1 MADDIIEMM
10 KTIVEVNSNNYASTG
25 NIVLNIAKEAR
36 KNGFK
41 VYTSCRKSRFGL
53 KFKYEDQ
60 IYIGTW
66 LDRVISE
73 RLSILFGLNGY
84 FNVINTWLFIRKLKS
99 LHPDLIHIH
108 SMCDNYLNIKM
119 FYSYIRNNNIPVIWT
134 LHDNWAFT
142 GRCAQFRCEKW
153 MEGCGNCPHLD
164 YFPKS
169 LFLDNTAK
177 VWKIREKLYNSIK
190 TMTIVTPSKWLSD
203 LVRISLFKENHP
215 IKVINN
221 GIDLTIFKPIESTFR
236 EDYKLQ
242 NKIIILAVAY
252 FWDAGKGLYV
262 FKELARR
269 LPENYQIV
277 MVGTN
282 DETDK
287 ELPENIIS
295 IHKTYNQEE
304 LVKIYSAADL
314 FVNPTTDENFPTV
327 NMEALAC
334 GLPVL
339 TYDTGGCAEI
349 IDEKSGFSVPSGDID
364 SLEKEILRIC
374 KERPFKKED
383 CIKRAS
389 QFNKIDKFKEYVELY
404 KTVLHM

>member
-1 MADDIIEMM
+1 MM

-36 KNGFK
+36 KKGFK
-41 VYTSCRKSRFGL
+41 VYTCCRKSRAGL
-53 KFKYEDQ
+53 KYKYEDQ

-66 LDRVISE
+66 LDRVVSE
-73 RLSILFGLNGY
+73 RLSYIFGLNGY
-84 FNVINTWLFIRKLKS
+84 FNVINTFLFIQKLKKIK
-99 LHPDLIHIH
+99 PDLIHIH
-108 SMCDNYLNIKM
+108 SMCDNYLNINM
-119 FYSYIRNNNIPVIWT
+119 FYKYIRDNNIPVIWT

-153 MEGCGNCPHLD
+153 REGCGNCPHLE
-164 YFPKS
+164 YFPAS

-203 LVRISLFKENHP
+203 LVRVSLFKDNHP
-215 IKVINN
+215 IRVINN
-221 GIDLTIFKPIESTFR
+221 GINLNIFKPVESSFR
-236 EDYKLQ
+236 EEHGII
-242 NKIIILAVAY
+242 NKHMLLAVAY
-252 FWDAGKGLYV
+252 FWDAGKGLHV
-262 FKELARR
+262 FQELAKR

-282 DETDK
+282 DEVDK
-287 ELPENIIS
+287 QLPENIIS

-304 LVKIYSAADL
+304 LVKIYSCADL

-349 IDEKSGFSVPSGDID
+349 IDEHSGASVPSGDID
-364 SLEKEILRIC
+364 ALEKEIIRIC
-374 KERPFKKED
+374 ENEPFKKEA
-383 CIKRAS
+383 CVRRAS
-389 QFNKIDKFKEYVELY
+389 KFNMSDKFMEYVDLY
-404 KTVLHM
+404 NEMLA

>member
-1 MADDIIEMM
+1 M
-10 KTIVEVNSNNYASTG
+10 KAIVEVNSNNYASTG
-25 NIVLNIAKEAR
+25 NVVLNIAKQAR
-36 KNGFK
+36 TKGFK
-41 VYTSCRKSRFGL
+41 VYTCCRKSRAGL
-53 KFKYEDQ
+53 RYRYDDQ

-84 FNVINTWLFIRKLKS
+84 FNVINTWLFINKLKS
-99 LHPDLIHIH
+99 IKPDLIHIH

-119 FYSYIRNNNIPVIWT
+119 FYRYLRESGVPIIWT

-153 MEGCGNCPHLD
+153 REGCGNCPHLD

-177 VWKIREKLYNSIK
+177 VWKVREKLYNSIH

-203 LVRISLFKENHP
+203 LVRVSLFKENHP
-215 IKVINN
+215 IRVINN
-221 GIDLTIFKPIESTFR
+221 GINLNVFHPVESSFRKDHGIE
-236 EDYKLQ
+236 
-242 NKIIILAVAY
+242 NKHMILAVAY

-262 FKELARR
+262 FIELAKR

-282 DETDK
+282 DETDRQ
-287 ELPENIIS
+287 LPDNIIS

-304 LVKIYSAADL
+304 LVKIYSCADL

-349 IDEKSGFSVPSGDID
+349 IDENSGCAVKSGNID
-364 SLEKEILRIC
+364 ELERQIIRIC
-374 KERPFKKED
+374 QTKPYKKEA
-383 CIKRAS
+383 CITRAS
-389 QFNKIDKFKEYVELY
+389 KFNMTDKFNEYVDLY
-404 KTVLHM
+404 NEMLD

>member
-1 MADDIIEMM
+1 M

-36 KNGFK
+36 KQGYK
-41 VYTSCRKSRFGL
+41 VYTCCRRSRAGL
-53 KFKYEDQ
+53 KYRYEDQ

-84 FNVINTWLFIRKLKS
+84 FNVINTFLFINKLKRIK
-99 LHPDLIHIH
+99 PDLVHVH
-108 SMCDNYLNIKM
+108 SMCDNYLNVRM
-119 FYSYIRNNNIPVIWT
+119 FFSYLRDNEIPVIWT

-153 MEGCGNCPHLD
+153 AEGCGNCPHLD

-169 LFLDNTAK
+169 LFLDNTAY
-177 VWKIREKLYNSIK
+177 VWKKREKLYNSLK
-190 TMTIVTPSKWLSD
+190 KMTIVTPSKWLSD
-203 LVRISLFKENHP
+203 LVKISLFKENHP
-215 IKVINN
+215 IRVINN
-221 GIDLTIFKPIESTFR
+221 GIDLNIFKPTESDFR
-236 EDYKLQ
+236 KTHHLEG
-242 NKIIILAVAY
+242 KIMILAVAY
-252 FWDAGKGLYV
+252 FWDAGKGLHV
-262 FKELARR
+262 FQELAKR
-269 LPENYQIV
+269 LPDKYQIV

-287 ELPENIIS
+287 QLPENIIS

-304 LVKIYSAADL
+304 LVKIYSCADL

-349 IDEKSGFSVPSGDID
+349 IDESSGSSVVSGDID
-364 SLEKEILRIC
+364 ALEKEIIRIC
-374 KERPFKKED
+374 ENRPYTKKACLE
-383 CIKRAS
+383 RAS
-389 QFNKIDKFKEYVELY
+389 HFNKTDKFKEYINLY
-404 KTVLHM
+404 EEMLR

>member
-1 MADDIIEMM
+1 MMM
-10 KTIVEVNSNNYASTG
+10 KTILEVNSNNYASTG
-25 NIVLNIAKEAR
+25 NIVLNIAKRAR
-36 KNGFK
+36 AEGFK
-41 VYTSCRKSRFGL
+41 VYTSCRKSRVGL
-53 KFKYEDQ
+53 KYRYEDQ

-73 RLSILFGLNGY
+73 RLSYLFGLNGY
-84 FNVINTWLFIRKLKS
+84 FNVINTWLFLHKIDRIR
-99 LHPDLIHIH
+99 PDLIHIH
-108 SMCDNYLNIKM
+108 SMCDNYLNIGM
-119 FYSYIRNNNIPVIWT
+119 FYRYIRRHRIPTVWT

-153 MEGCGNCPHLD
+153 REGCGSCPHLD
-164 YFPKS
+164 YFPAS

-177 VWKIREKLYNSIK
+177 VWKTREKLYNSID

-203 LVRISLFKENHP
+203 LVRVSLFRENHP
-215 IKVINN
+215 IRVINN
-221 GIDLTIFKPIESTFR
+221 GIDLKKFQPMESDFR
-236 EDYKLQ
+236 QQHHLE
-242 NKIIILAVAY
+242 NKHILLAVAY
-252 FWDAGKGLYV
+252 FWDQGKGLYV
-262 FKELARR
+262 FMELARR

-287 ELPENIIS
+287 LLPDNIIS

-304 LVKIYSAADL
+304 LIRIYSSADL

-349 IDEKSGFSVPSGDID
+349 IDETCGQSVPSGNID
-364 SLEKEILRIC
+364 ELERQILRIC
-374 KERPFKKED
+374 EEKPFTKQACLERAKHFD
-383 CIKRAS
+383 M
-389 QFNKIDKFKEYVELY
+389 NDKFMEYVNLY
-404 KTVLHM
+404 KQMLG

>member
-1 MADDIIEMM
+1 MM
-10 KTIVEVNSNNYASTG
+10 KTIVEINSNNYASTG
-25 NIVLNIAKEAR
+25 NIVLNIAKTAR
-36 KNGFK
+36 SEGFK
-41 VYTSCRKSRFGL
+41 VYTCCRKSRAGL
-53 KFKYEDQ
+53 RYRYEDQ

-73 RLSILFGLNGY
+73 RLSYIFGLNGY
-84 FNVINTWLFIRKLKS
+84 FNVINTFLFINKLKKIK
-99 LHPDLIHIH
+99 PDLIHIH
-108 SMCDNYLNIKM
+108 SMCDNYLNINM
-119 FYSYIRNNNIPVIWT
+119 FYKYLRESNIPVIWT

-164 YFPKS
+164 YFPAS
-169 LFLDNTAK
+169 LFLDNTRH
-177 VWKIREKLYNSIK
+177 VYNIREKLYNSLK
-190 TMTIVTPSKWLSD
+190 KMTIVTPSKWLSD

-221 GIDLTIFKPIESTFR
+221 GINLDIFKPTENTFR
-236 EDYKLQ
+236 KDHNLEDKFIVLG
-242 NKIIILAVAY
+242 VAY
-252 FWDAGKGLYV
+252 FWDEGKGLYV

-282 DETDK
+282 DEVDK
-287 ELPENIIS
+287 LLPDNIIS
-295 IHKTYNQEE
+295 IHKTYNQQE
-304 LVKIYSAADL
+304 LVKIYSAADV

-339 TYDTGGCAEI
+339 TYATGGSAEI
-349 IDEKSGFSVPSGDID
+349 IDEKSGYAITPKDID
-364 SLEKEILRIC
+364 TLEEKIIYTCEN
-374 KERPFKKED
+374 RPFTKEN
-383 CIKRAS
+383 CLARAS
-389 QFNKIDKFKEYVELY
+389 QFNMNDKFKEYVELY
-404 KTVLHM
+404 KELLDI

>member
-1 MADDIIEMM
+1 MM

-25 NIVLNIAKEAR
+25 NIVLNIAKCAR
-36 KNGFK
+36 KEGYK
-41 VYTSCRKSRFGL
+41 VYTSCRKSRVGL
-53 KFKYEDQ
+53 KYKYEDQ

-84 FNVINTWLFIRKLKS
+84 FNVINTFLFIQKLKKIK
-99 LHPDLIHIH
+99 PDLIHIH
-108 SMCDNYLNIKM
+108 SMCDNYINIQM
-119 FYSYIRNNNIPVIWT
+119 FYSYIRKNKIPVIWT

-153 MEGCGNCPHLD
+153 REGCGNCPHLD

-169 LFLDNTAK
+169 LFLDNTRY
-177 VWKIREKLYNSIK
+177 VWKVREKLYNSIK
-190 TMTIVTPSKWLSD
+190 TMTIVTPSRWLSD
-203 LVRISLFKENHP
+203 LVRVSLFKENHP
-215 IKVINN
+215 IRVINN
-221 GIDLTIFKPIESTFR
+221 GINLDIFKPVESSFRKDHKIE
-236 EDYKLQ
+236 
-242 NKIIILAVAY
+242 NKHMLLAVAY

-262 FKELARR
+262 FIELAKR

-282 DETDK
+282 DEVDK
-287 ELPENIIS
+287 QLPDNIIS

-304 LVKIYSAADL
+304 LVKIYSCADL

-349 IDEKSGFSVPSGDID
+349 IDEQSGASVPSGDID
-364 SLEKEILRIC
+364 ALEKKIIEIC
-374 KERPFKKED
+374 ETKPFKKEA
-383 CIKRAS
+383 CIARAS
-389 QFNKIDKFKEYVELY
+389 RFNMNDKFKEYVDLY
-404 KTVLHM
+404 DEMLK

>member
-1 MADDIIEMM
+1 M

-36 KNGFK
+36 KKGFR
-41 VYTSCRKSRFGL
+41 VYTCCRKSRAGL
-53 KFKYEDQ
+53 KYRYEDQ

-66 LDRVISE
+66 LDRVVSE
-73 RLSILFGLNGY
+73 RLSYIFGLNGY
-84 FNVINTWLFIRKLKS
+84 FNVINTFMFIQKLKKIK
-99 LHPDLIHIH
+99 PDLIHIH
-108 SMCDNYLNIKM
+108 SMCDNYLNINM
-119 FYSYIRNNNIPVIWT
+119 FYKYIRDNNIPVIWT

-153 MEGCGNCPHLD
+153 REGCGNCPHLE
-164 YFPKS
+164 YFPAS

-177 VWKIREKLYNSIK
+177 VWKIRERLYNSIK

-215 IKVINN
+215 IRVINN
-221 GIDLTIFKPIESTFR
+221 GINLNIFKPVESSFR
-236 EDYKLQ
+236 KEHGIV
-242 NKIIILAVAY
+242 NKHMLLAVAY

-262 FKELARR
+262 FQELAKR
-269 LPENYQIV
+269 LPDNYQIV

-282 DETDK
+282 DEVDK
-287 ELPENIIS
+287 QLPENIIS

-304 LVKIYSAADL
+304 LVKIYSCADL

-349 IDEKSGFSVPSGDID
+349 IDEQSGASVPSGDIEA
-364 SLEKEILRIC
+364 LEKEIIRIC
-374 KERPFKKED
+374 ENKPFKKEA
-383 CIKRAS
+383 CIRRAS
-389 QFNKIDKFKEYVELY
+389 KFNMSDKFMEYVDLY
-404 KTVLHM
+404 NEMLA

>member
-1 MADDIIEMM
+1 M

-25 NIVLNIAKEAR
+25 NVVLNIAKQAR
-36 KNGFK
+36 TKGFK
-41 VYTSCRKSRFGL
+41 VYTCCRKSRAGL
-53 KFKYEDQ
+53 RYRYDDQ

-84 FNVINTWLFIRKLKS
+84 FNVINTWLFINKLKS
-99 LHPDLIHIH
+99 IKPDLIHIH

-119 FYSYIRNNNIPVIWT
+119 FYRYLRESGVPIIWT

-153 MEGCGNCPHLD
+153 REGCGNCPHLD

-177 VWKIREKLYNSIK
+177 VWKVREKLYNSIR

-203 LVRISLFKENHP
+203 LVRVSLFKENHP
-215 IKVINN
+215 IRVINN
-221 GIDLTIFKPIESTFR
+221 GINLNVFHPVESSFRKDHGIE
-236 EDYKLQ
+236 
-242 NKIIILAVAY
+242 NKHMILAVAY

-262 FKELARR
+262 FIELAKR
-269 LPENYQIV
+269 LPENYQVV

-287 ELPENIIS
+287 QLPENIIS

-304 LVKIYSAADL
+304 LVKIYSCADL

-349 IDEKSGFSVPSGDID
+349 IDENSGCAVKSGDID
-364 SLEKEILRIC
+364 ELERQIIRIC
-374 KERPFKKED
+374 QTKPYKKEA
-383 CIKRAS
+383 CIRRAS
-389 QFNKIDKFKEYVELY
+389 KFNMTDKFNEYVDLY
-404 KTVLHM
+404 NEMLD